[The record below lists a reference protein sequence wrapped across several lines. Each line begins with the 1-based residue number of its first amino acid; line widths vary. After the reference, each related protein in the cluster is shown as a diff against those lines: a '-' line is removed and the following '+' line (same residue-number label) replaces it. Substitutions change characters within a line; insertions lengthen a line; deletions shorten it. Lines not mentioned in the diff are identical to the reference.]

1 MAKKSRPSV
10 LKREREQKRRQ
21 REARKAAKA
30 ALKRE
35 RRDRKRD
42 GIAEPGVPGE
52 EDAQGN
58 GNPANPTVGSSDLG

>member
-10 LKREREQKRRQ
+10 LKREREQKKRQ

-42 GIAEPGVPGE
+42 GTEALDVPDE
-52 EDAQGN
+52 ENVQDRGN
-58 GNPANPTVGSSDLG
+58 QATPTVGSSDLG